1 MPRGEGLHLAPV
13 AQDGDPVAHLEQL
26 LEPMRDV
33 EDGHPARLE
42 AGDDPEQ
49 PVDLRW
55 GQRRGRL
62 VEDQHLALGGER
74 FGDLQQLHLGHTE
87 RLHPRPR
94 RDLQPDL
101 REHGLGI
108 AEEPREVHHSGATG
122 QALEE
127 DVLGDGEIGEEIEL
141 LVDDPDPGP
150 DGGHRAP
157 RSVRLAFQQ
166 DGALVRLVQAAEQL
180 HQRRLAGAVLAGED
194 VYLPAADRKI
204 HPVQCEHPGEAL
216 RRPLELDDVRR
227 GGVAEIDQVAIREA
241 AAEASPEGRPPP
253 RRSATSD
260 RSR

>member
-1 MPRGEGLHLAPV
+1 
-13 AQDGDPVAHLEQL
+13 
-26 LEPMRDV
+26 MRDV

-108 AEEPREVHHSGATG
+108 AEEPREVH
-122 QALEE
+122 
-127 DVLGDGEIGEEIEL
+127 
-141 LVDDPDPGP
+141 PPGP
-150 DGGHRAP
+150 IRAP
-157 RSVRLAFQQ
+157 RGIASSSP
-166 DGALVRLVQAAEQL
+166 GARCGPAG
-180 HQRRLAGAVLAGED
+180 RRCR
-194 VYLPAADRKI
+194 DR
-204 HPVQCEHPGEAL
+204 PSGYS
-216 RRPLELDDVRR
+216 R
-227 GGVAEIDQVAIREA
+227 GGGGGKPGGQASAAPERYIRSVAVTSLTGVLIQPFRWSPFFMRNPVLMQFAAISGPNWSMVA
-241 AAEASPEGRPPP
+241 STLP
-253 RRSATSD
+253 SFTSFWMAGM
-260 RSR
+260 